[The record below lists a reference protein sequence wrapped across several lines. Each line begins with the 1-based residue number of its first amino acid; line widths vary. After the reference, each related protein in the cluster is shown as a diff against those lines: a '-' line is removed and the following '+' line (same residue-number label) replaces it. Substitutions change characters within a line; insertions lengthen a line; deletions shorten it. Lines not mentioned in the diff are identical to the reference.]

1 MKILPGLEFL
11 NGMPFDH
18 EALIEDSN
26 EINNDN
32 VIEEEDEAT
41 D

>member
-26 EINNDN
+26 DNNNDN
-32 VIEEEDEAT
+32 IIEEELEASE
-41 D
+41 